1 MIKLTKSGKMRMMT
15 MSGKT
20 NKITFEE
27 LFNSQLEN
35 QNILIEKGSYKGFAS
50 KTVEL
55 VPVDDPCLCSYHIQ
69 QLISEIGEVLEADKR
84 WKNFRNSRFDKEA
97 KLDEIADCFIV
108 MMNVSMYSD
117 FSGEEIA
124 EAIKRKIDIVRERF
138 SGIRE

>member
-1 MIKLTKSGKMRMMT
+1 

-35 QNILIEKGSYKGFAS
+35 QNILIAKGSYNGFAS
-50 KTVEL
+50 KEPEN
-55 VPVDDPCLCSYHIQ
+55 VPVDDPRLCSYHVQ

-84 WKNFRNSRFDKEA
+84 WKNFRNSRFDKDA

-108 MMNVSMYSD
+108 MMNVSMYSG

-124 EAIKRKIDIVRERF
+124 EAIKRKIDVVHERV
-138 SGIRE
+138 SNT

>member
-1 MIKLTKSGKMRMMT
+1 MNGKM
-15 MSGKT
+15 K
-20 NKITFEE
+20 NKIAFED

-35 QNILIEKGSYKGFAS
+35 QNILIEKGSYEGFAS

-55 VPVDDPCLCSYHIQ
+55 APVDDPHLCSYHVQ

-84 WKNFRNSRFDKEA
+84 WKNFRNDRFDKNA

-108 MMNVSMYSD
+108 MMNVSMYSG

-124 EAIKRKIDIVRERF
+124 NAIKRKIDIVHERIN
-138 SGIRE
+138 GV